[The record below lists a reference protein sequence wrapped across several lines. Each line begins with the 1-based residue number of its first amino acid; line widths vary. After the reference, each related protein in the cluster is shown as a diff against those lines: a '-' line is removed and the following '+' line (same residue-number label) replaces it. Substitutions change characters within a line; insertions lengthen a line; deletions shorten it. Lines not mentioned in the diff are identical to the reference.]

1 MNTKIAKRTIISS
14 LSIILLIITGCSDFL
29 DTEQRGV
36 TTQDAFYKTDA
47 EATEALF
54 AIYNKMQSN
63 DLNTFQFKTL
73 LSDDA
78 MGGGG
83 GRGDNSQGE
92 EVDEFR
98 FSSSNTIIRSMFTKY
113 YQIIYTANLL
123 IERVEVDTEV
133 KKVAVAEAKTFRAY
147 AYFELVTLWGTAP
160 LVTHTLEP
168 NEYAQPN
175 STIEELW
182 AQIEKDLTE
191 AIPDLPLKSQL
202 SAAYKGNISKGTAQS
217 WLGKAY
223 LYQKK
228 YNEAAV
234 EFDKVIAS
242 GEYTLNPDF
251 FTLTRKSSE
260 FGSESIFEISYADE
274 LSTITEGNVVVAY
287 CGPRTPWFKA
297 GSSGITET
305 GWGYSGPR
313 KELYDAFVAVGD
325 DIRKKGTVMS
335 EEDLI
340 NDFGGSFRNSEG
352 NLPYGTEG
360 YIRLKHGGYVDE
372 TPGEEYHTISGMN
385 FRITRYADV
394 LLMAAEAYNRK
405 PAPDD
410 AKALSYINQ
419 VRERVQMPALFST
432 GEKLF
437 EDIKLER
444 RLELAFE
451 FVRYQDLIRWGDAA
465 DVLAD
470 KGKRIPRGDGTYFEL
485 PDAGF
490 KERHWL
496 LPFPDTE
503 MNVNPNLTQNPGW

>member
-1 MNTKIAKRTIISS
+1 MNTKKIKY
-14 LSIILLIITGCSDFL
+14 ILLSLVTIFFTTGCSDFL

-36 TTQDAFYKTDA
+36 TTQENFYNTDA
-47 EATEALF
+47 EVTEALY
-54 AIYNKMQSN
+54 AIYNKMQSS
-63 DLNTFQFKTL
+63 DLNTFQFKNL

-92 EVDEFR
+92 ELDEFR
-98 FSSSNTIIRSMFTKY
+98 FGSSNTIMRAMFTKY
-113 YQIIYTANLL
+113 YQIVYTANIL
-123 IERVEVDTEV
+123 IDRVEPDTEL
-133 KKVAVAEAKTFRAY
+133 KKIAIAEAKAFRAY
-147 AYFELVTLWGTAP
+147 AYFELVTLWGPAP
-160 LVTHTLEP
+160 LVTRPLEP

-182 AQIEKDLTE
+182 AQIEKDLQE

-202 SAAYKGNISKGTAQS
+202 SAAKKGNVSKGTAQS

-228 YNEAAV
+228 YDQAAT
-234 EFDKVIAS
+234 EFDNVIAS
-242 GEYTLNPDF
+242 GEYGLNPDF
-251 FTLTRKSSE
+251 STLTRKSSE
-260 FGSESIFEISYADE
+260 FGIESIFEVSYADE
-274 LSTITEGNVVVAY
+274 LSTITEGNTVAAY

-297 GSSGITET
+297 GTSGITET
-305 GWGYSGPR
+305 GWGWVGPR
-313 KELYDAFVAVGD
+313 KELDDAFIAAGD
-325 DIRKKGTVMS
+325 MVRKRGTVMN
-335 EEDLI
+335 EEELI

-360 YIRLKHGGYVDE
+360 HIRLKHGAYVAE

-405 PAPDD
+405 SSSDD
-410 AKALSYINQ
+410 VKALNYINQ
-419 VRERVQMPALFST
+419 VRERAEMPPLAST

-465 DVLAD
+465 KVLVD
-470 KGKRIPRGDGTYFEL
+470 QGKRIPRGDGTYFEM